1 MCLAATC
8 YDLHRNVMLNQ
19 RTLKCSQSILPYT
32 FSLFFTVLS
41 LLPFPQAP
49 PKHIFL
55 LSHSF
60 AFVCFVV
67 ESGPARVL
75 LHVCGLEERVPQML
89 PQCRPCQ
96 RSHSA
101 LHAGLYP
108 AYAFGFTLLCVFH
121 HLSITNANS
130 ILEYQMTFEFFFHQH
145 FYHFFF
151 FTFIYF
157 TVFAFTSSFQKQHFS
172 CFGRNMCLDT
182 VARCMYSSS
191 GGAGGRTEGGEE
203 HGSVN
208 AAPPG
213 WALQWVMQC
222 SGMICTVYILR
233 KHVCNMYMYM

>member
-1 MCLAATC
+1 
-8 YDLHRNVMLNQ
+8 MLNQ

-41 LLPFPQAP
+41 LLPFPKAP

-151 FTFIYF
+151 SLLFISPF
-157 TVFAFTSSFQKQHFS
+157 LHLLVLFKSSISAVLVGICALTLLPDVCIPAVVEQEAGLREVK
-172 CFGRNMCLDT
+172 NMVLLMLHLL
-182 VARCMYSSS
+182 AEPYS
-191 GGAGGRTEGGEE
+191 E
-203 HGSVN
+203 
-208 AAPPG
+208 
-213 WALQWVMQC
+213 
-222 SGMICTVYILR
+222 
-233 KHVCNMYMYM
+233 